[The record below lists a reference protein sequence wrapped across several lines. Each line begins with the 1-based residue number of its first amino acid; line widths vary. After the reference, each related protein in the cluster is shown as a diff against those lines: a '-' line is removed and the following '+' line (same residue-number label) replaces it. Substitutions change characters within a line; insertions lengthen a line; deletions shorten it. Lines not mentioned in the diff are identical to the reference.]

1 MCIALCQLPVLSS
14 SALVQRPGLGK
25 RLSSESEGKILTSK
39 IKGAKSAKKLLA
51 ILDKTM
57 DSQTFNKVH
66 ASAAY
71 TALTAMKR
79 RGWRRLGTWDS
90 CVLSRLQARVRKM
103 ICENQLGCREGA
115 NILWAVVHLSEMDPM
130 LLKGLLP
137 ALVEVLPSQVHGMN
151 TQHLSNCLWA
161 SAQLQEVEPSVLKL
175 VPAIAS
181 EIPSKAKDMVPQA
194 LSNCFCAA
202 AKLQDA
208 TEEVLKVLPAIVAE
222 ISKKVGDMIP
232 QALANCLWAAAQLQ
246 EVDAGVLRVVP
257 WLVERMPS
265 EAEKLKPQELS
276 NCLLATA
283 QLYEVEPLVLQI
295 LPVLADQL
303 PLKVQ
308 QMNSQALS
316 NCFWSC
322 AQLQYHPQAAAWV
335 PGMLRTMLERLPAAA
350 AQMTPQELSN
360 SVRVA
365 PRLQETVPEVR
376 EVLPVMLEKLKT
388 FPCFRGSLEKKVG
401 LEHVWTQCLGG
412 DVSHKDL
419 HHFDGV
425 IMVQSPSRSLLVQVA
440 AISM

>member
-1 MCIALCQLPVLSS
+1 MRWLVPLWFLWTMCIALSQLHHVLSTS
-14 SALVQRPGLGK
+14 ATALVQRPAPGK

-79 RGWRRLGTWDS
+79 RGWRRLEGTWDS
-90 CVLSRLQARVRKM
+90 CVLSRLQGRVRKM
-103 ICENQLGCREGA
+103 ICGNQLGCREGA

-130 LLKGLLP
+130 LPKGLLP
-137 ALVEVLPSQVHGMN
+137 ALVEVLPSQVRGMN

-175 VPAIAS
+175 VPAISS

-208 TEEVLKVLPAIVAE
+208 AEEVLKVLPAIVAE
-222 ISKKVGDMIP
+222 IPKKAGDMIP
-232 QALANCLWAAAQLQ
+232 QALTNCLWAAAQLQ

-257 WLVERMPS
+257 GLVERMPS
-265 EAEKLKPQELS
+265 EAENLKPQELS

-283 QLYEVEPLVLQI
+283 QLYEVKPLVLQI

-322 AQLQYHPQAAAWV
+322 AQL
-335 PGMLRTMLERLPAAA
+335 
-350 AQMTPQELSN
+350 
-360 SVRVA
+360 
-365 PRLQETVPEVR
+365 
-376 EVLPVMLEKLKT
+376 
-388 FPCFRGSLEKKVG
+388 
-401 LEHVWTQCLGG
+401 
-412 DVSHKDL
+412 
-419 HHFDGV
+419 
-425 IMVQSPSRSLLVQVA
+425 
-440 AISM
+440 